1 MRVGSTRQPAGQRPG
16 LLRRAPFLSAAPAP
30 RPPRAPSV
38 TERALLPLR
47 PLPLDS
53 PPPPPPQEQPPPE
66 PRAAMA
72 ENPGLEN
79 HRIKSFKNKGRDV
92 EASVL
97 RGWLGRAG
105 RGGGPRPLALAG
117 WRSVGVGRRL
127 GAPRPGQQP
136 PSERLAQHL
145 GPLSARPRCAGAAWR
160 RRGRDVEPRRGP
172 RAAREDGPGCCRPA
186 CRPHRRGRAAARVRS
201 RCSLPRCRTWS
212 LGPRAYLVRAGP
224 RRAVAALRGGWG
236 PAG

>member
-1 MRVGSTRQPAGQRPG
+1 MRAGSPRQPAGQRPG
-16 LLRRAPFLSAAPAP
+16 LSRRAPLLSAAPAP
-30 RPPRAPSV
+30 RPPRAPGV

-53 PPPPPPQEQPPPE
+53 PPPQEQPPPE

-97 RGWLGRAG
+97 RVCSGRAAG
-105 RGGGPRPLALAG
+105 RGGARGRWLSPAGGQSELAAA
-117 WRSVGVGRRL
+117 SGRR
-127 GAPRPGQQP
+127 GPGC
-136 PSERLAQHL
+136 SRLLSGQRGHR
-145 GPLSARPRCAGAAWR
+145 GPLGARPRRAGAACC

-186 CRPHRRGRAAARVRS
+186 CRPHRQGPATARVCS

-212 LGPRAYLVRAGP
+212 LRPSAYLVRAGP